1 MENDDQDYAKV
12 SGDHDFQNDFI
23 KRRPADSYWLN
34 MTSIQLTP
42 LNKIG
47 FGRFFKFTFSPV
59 CLEKG
64 GVVTLPSKNKRAF
77 YRDLSARFLGSVHY
91 DHK

>member
-1 MENDDQDYAKV
+1 MCEEEQEYAKV
-12 SGDHDFQNDFI
+12 AGDHDFQNDFI
-23 KRRPADSYWLN
+23 KRRPTDAYWLN

-42 LNKIG
+42 LNKVG

-64 GVVTLPSKNKRAF
+64 GVIA
-77 YRDLSARFLGSVHY
+77 A
-91 DHK
+91 